1 MPLRVALLGVFL
13 AVKAYAAAAAPTSP
27 YFEQAVADSNPLR
40 LAQANELEA
49 YVQAMKPDEAALR
62 EVLRPDYSS
71 PPAFVASVANYRELF
86 CQRIGYPPRG
96 APAPEPASFVQIG
109 EDGIGIYYR
118 VQIAILPAVHA
129 EGIYIVPKG
138 TDGPRP
144 LVIAMHGGGGSPE
157 LALFHGGSNYH
168 DMVRGGVKRG
178 YAVFAPQHLFSSPGV
193 PRSLRNTLDQRM
205 RLIGTSIT
213 AVEIAK
219 ITRSLD
225 VLLKRPEV
233 DAQRV
238 GMVGLSYGGFY
249 SLVTAAV
256 DQRIRVAV
264 CSCYYGVQEGR
275 YSRDELTVPSDFQFM
290 DRMSLFRDAD
300 LAALIC
306 PRALQIQAGDHDDSD
321 HRDPGLSQA
330 PTSAAFYA
338 KLGLSDRFQHIVFA
352 GKHEFHDE
360 SAWTF
365 VAKHL

>member
-1 MPLRVALLGVFL
+1 MNLRAALLL
-13 AVKAYAAAAAPTSP
+13 ACAATKACAAEAAPSSP

-49 YVQAMKPDEAALR
+49 YLQAMKQDDSALR
-62 EVLRPDYSS
+62 TVLRPDYSS
-71 PPAFVASVANYRELF
+71 PAAYVTSVADYRNQF

-96 APAPEPASFVQIG
+96 APQTEPASLVKIG

-118 VQIAILPAVHA
+118 VQIAILPAVRA
-129 EGIYIVPKG
+129 EGIYITPKG
-138 TDGPRP
+138 VTGPRP

-275 YSRDELTVPSDFQFM
+275 YARDELSVPSDFQFM

-306 PRALQIQAGDHDDSD
+306 PRALQVQAGDHDDSD
-321 HRDPGLSQA
+321 HRDPGVSQA
-330 PTSAAFYA
+330 PISAGYYA
-338 KLGLSDRFQHIVFA
+338 KLGLADRFQHLVFA

-360 SAWTF
+360 SAWGF
-365 VAKHL
+365 VAQHL